1 MRRPISFTY
10 IIIVTICSLMNIIA
24 LMPATKAY
32 EVLLRNW
39 GGQDTDTCCVWQE
52 DYLHNFITYI
62 PPNAEHNNLF
72 YCFSCGTFDGIGEHG
87 ADLRNGILTYHTLD
101 NTTTYWVDMHVIN
114 DGPSSNKGGYN
125 KDTCFHVFG
134 DLGEATLDEAPY
146 DECEKIRDSK

>member
-1 MRRPISFTY
+1 
-10 IIIVTICSLMNIIA
+10 MNIIA

-39 GGQDTDTCCVWQE
+39 GGQSIDTCCVWQE

-62 PPNAEHNNLF
+62 PPNAEHNDLY
-72 YCFSCGTFDGIGEHG
+72 YCFSCATFDGIGEHG

-101 NTTTYWVDMHVIN
+101 NTTTYWVDLDVRN
-114 DGPSSNKGGYN
+114 RNQGSNKGGYN
-125 KDTCFHVFG
+125 KDTCFHVYG
-134 DLGEATLDEAPY
+134 DASDANLDEAPY

>member
-1 MRRPISFTY
+1 MTLNYDETELGRINVRDANVSFLY
-10 IIIVTICSLMNIIA
+10 DQVLS
-24 LMPATKAY
+24 Y